1 MVDFDVVG
9 RNTDHVNK
17 ILDMVML
24 GLFIIGEKD
33 NITLK
38 DTTFINAHEI
48 SPNLEGLE
56 DGAISMRFD
65 QNS

>member
-1 MVDFDVVG
+1 MVA

-17 ILDMVML
+17 ILDMILL

-38 DTTFINAHEI
+38 DTTFIKAH
-48 SPNLEGLE
+48 
-56 DGAISMRFD
+56 
-65 QNS
+65 